1 MKKLLRDVYIL
12 DGSMDRAQRC
22 DLLID
27 GESIGLKAAPR
38 SLSGE
43 TCEVFDGKGE
53 ALVLP
58 GFFNAH
64 CHAAMALLRGLGEE
78 RPLMEW
84 LQEKIWPLEEH
95 LTGDVVYAGTLQAVF
110 EMAVSGVTGFADMYY
125 RTEQVAR
132 VAGETGIR
140 CVVPLGVVRDPERFK
155 KSLYRDYA
163 PLRAPHGLICID
175 PHAPYTVPFQFMA
188 ETAEEALRQGVPLQ
202 THFLE
207 APWERSYF
215 SDTLKMTPV
224 EYLEKT
230 GLSKV
235 PHLVLAHGV
244 QLLPEEI
251 EYLASHD
258 NITVVHCPASN
269 MKLGSGS
276 APVPEMVKSGVH
288 VALGTDGAAS
298 NNRLDLW
305 GEMRLA
311 ALIHKGVRHD
321 PLALTAKELLNMA
334 TFEGARAFGF
344 EKVGRI
350 RPGWAADLTVASI
363 DGARYVGADEDNMA
377 AYVVY
382 AGGSEDVTGVL
393 CSGSW
398 IVREKKFL
406 PFPEKDLVEQARR
419 QRNRLVSQRT

>member
-1 MKKLLRDVYIL
+1 MKKLLRDVYAL
-12 DGSMDRAQRC
+12 DGSMDRAERC

-27 GESIGLKAAPR
+27 GEFIAQKAAPR
-38 SLSGE
+38 SLSGAE
-43 TCEVFDGKGE
+43 CDVFDGKGE

-64 CHAAMALLRGLGEE
+64 CHAAMVLLRGLGEE

-95 LTGDVVYAGTLQAVF
+95 LTDDVVYAGTLQAVF
-110 EMAVSGVTGFADMYY
+110 EMAVGGVTGFTDMYY
-125 RTEQVAR
+125 HTEQVAR
-132 VAGETGIR
+132 VAQRTGIR
-140 CVVPLGVVRDPERFK
+140 CGVPLGVVRDPERFR
-155 KSLYRDYA
+155 KSLYCDYG

-175 PHAPYTVPFQFMA
+175 PHAPYTVPFEFMA
-188 ETAEEALRQGVPLQ
+188 ETAEEACRQGVALQ

-207 APWERSYF
+207 APWERGYF
-215 SDTLKMTPV
+215 AETLKMTPV

-258 NITVVHCPASN
+258 NIAVVHCPASN
-269 MKLGSGS
+269 LKLGSGA

-311 ALIHKGVRHD
+311 ALLHKGVRHD

-344 EKVGRI
+344 EKVGKI
-350 RPGWAADLTVASI
+350 REGWFADLAIVDI
-363 DGARYVGADEDNMA
+363 GGARYVGADEDNLA
-377 AYVVY
+377 TYVVY
-382 AGGSEDVTGVL
+382 AGGSEDVTDVL
-393 CSGSW
+393 CCGSW
-398 IVREKKFL
+398 IVRGKKFL
-406 PFPEKDLVEQARR
+406 PLPEQEIVEQSRR
-419 QRNRLVSQRT
+419 QRSWLVSQRA